1 MFSRFRFIKRTYTT
15 FNNNRFPPEPE
26 NNPFVFAGL
35 LMLTYLAI
43 EKRRR

>member
-1 MFSRFRFIKRTYTT
+1 MFSRFFKRTFATY
-15 FNNNRFPPEPE
+15 NNRFPPEPE

-35 LMLTYLAI
+35 IMLTWVAI